1 MSPSKKF
8 QWGGEASPEL
18 EDHSQAKLN
27 ILSEYI
33 QEYLSI
39 VCTKRQ
45 MKDFDITIVDGFAGG
60 GIYKDGEH
68 GSPLVIIGAVNKAKI
83 DINRK
88 RQLPIDIK
96 PEYFFIEKD
105 SSHFQS
111 LLGVLHDHPDSKYI
125 RPMHGDFNL
134 KLDEIIYAVRKKNP
148 RGGGGVIF
156 FLDQKGYDSV
166 TMETINKIGTYLPK
180 AEIILIFAISWLVDF
195 IHDTD
200 KLTNYANKM
209 RLDTLDVSGIIQ
221 KKDQFEDTRN
231 VIEAM
236 FSKAIQNA
244 SVFPYFRPFFIE
256 PYGSHRGYWLLHLAP
271 NYRAHNAMTEVTWR
285 KGNTMRYYGGAG
297 TRVLEIAYKGM
308 LKGISASVFGEE
320 FTQMARNYHIEV
332 LTIDLPEVIAK
343 AGNLTVKELI
353 ELTCNDTAATPDMYG
368 KALSELSNA
377 NEIDVLGKS
386 GGKKRSEKI
395 NLTDRVK
402 VERQLRI
409 FLSK

>member
-1 MSPSKKF
+1 M
-8 QWGGEASPEL
+8 AL
-18 EDHSQAKLN
+18 L
-27 ILSEYI
+27 
-33 QEYLSI
+33 
-39 VCTKRQ
+39 V
-45 MKDFDITIVDGFAGG
+45 V
-60 GIYKDGEH
+60 IYKGGEH
-68 GSPLVIIGAVNKAKI
+68 GSPLVIVGAVNKAKI
-83 DINRK
+83 DINRD

-105 SSHFQS
+105 PDNFESLSSVFC
-111 LLGVLHDHPDSKYI
+111 DHPDSQYI
-125 RPMHGDFNL
+125 RLMNSDFNL
-134 KLDEIIYAVRKKNP
+134 KLDEIIYAVKKRSP
-148 RGGGGVIF
+148 RHGGGVIF
-156 FLDQKGYDSV
+156 FLDQEGYDSV
-166 TMETINKIGTYLPK
+166 TMETINKIRNSLPK

-195 IHDTD
+195 IYDPD

-209 RLDTLDVSGIIQ
+209 RLDTLDVSGIIHERDRF
-221 KKDQFEDTRN
+221 KDSRN
-231 VIEAM
+231 VIETM
-236 FSKAIQNA
+236 FSKAIQAA

-271 NYRAHNAMTEVTWR
+271 NYRAHNAMTEVTW
-285 KGNTMRYYGGAG
+285 KVGNIMRHYGGSG

-308 LKGISASVFGEE
+308 DEGFSSSVFGKE
-320 FTQMARNYHIEV
+320 FTELVRNDHIKG
-332 LTIDLPEVIAK
+332 LTIDLPEFIRSAK
-343 AGNLTVKELI
+343 SLTVKKLI

-409 FLSK
+409 FLSE